1 MRYFLISIVSVI
13 LLSSCGSGVIVTHKW
28 NRDADFGRYKTY
40 SFVAIEK
47 LGSSNVLVNDDNMN
61 YIKQAVRIELDLRGY
76 QESDTADMSV
86 KLDITINEYSKEG
99 PTSGEGMI
107 LARLVIELKDAE
119 TNEMLWWGGRE
130 GEALRVS
137 NKREKRINKAVAEIF
152 EAYTFFAGDPIR
164 Y

>member
-1 MRYFLISIVSVI
+1 M
-13 LLSSCGSGVIVTHKW
+13 LLSSCGSGVVVTHKW

-76 QESDTADMSV
+76 QEADTADMSV
-86 KLDITINEYSKEG
+86 KLDITINEYSKQG

-137 NKREKRINKAVAEIF
+137 NKREKRINRAVAEIF